1 MLNLPMVFLCN
12 TFLFLAILNSRFRIV
27 TTAVISAAAYVLS
40 LILNAVFSPA
50 FNDTAGHIG
59 VAINVFILLV
69 AAVFLYT
76 NNLVQKLFVAIL
88 LCCNYAFLLPVTEQC
103 LGVLPFGNSGF
114 GAVLVGIV
122 LYIFFSFLS
131 MITFVRPF
139 QYFANR
145 SISMLSIGLCAAQLL
160 CWIAAGGHFTDLL
173 GVATFAPRFFLTVF
187 LYMIIAFTTRA
198 AYNAAK
204 FKEYESRADFR
215 DALLHAEADYF
226 NAMVG
231 NVTNAKTARDHH
243 NFVISEIADYA
254 RQGNCDGVLNTIA
267 DETVLR
273 DPLLEFYSE
282 NPYVNAVV
290 AAKAAYA
297 NHCGVRLE
305 SNVELGAT
313 HLKTIEFCVI
323 LNDVLSHAIESAERS
338 HAEDK
343 RVRMTV
349 LPVEDRIT
357 FEAVYSAPVK
367 TKRRIP
373 LTASSVT
380 AIIKSLFEPK
390 TDDGLKLEA
399 VRGII
404 ERCSGTMNLSAA
416 GGSEILR
423 IVINN

>member
-1 MLNLPMVFLCN
+1 M
-12 TFLFLAILNSRFRIV
+12 
-27 TTAVISAAAYVLS
+27 
-40 LILNAVFSPA
+40 
-50 FNDTAGHIG
+50 
-59 VAINVFILLV
+59 
-69 AAVFLYT
+69 
-76 NNLVQKLFVAIL
+76 
-88 LCCNYAFLLPVTEQC
+88 
-103 LGVLPFGNSGF
+103 
-114 GAVLVGIV
+114 
-122 LYIFFSFLS
+122 
-131 MITFVRPF
+131 
-139 QYFANR
+139 
-145 SISMLSIGLCAAQLL
+145 
-160 CWIAAGGHFTDLL
+160 
-173 GVATFAPRFFLTVF
+173 
-187 LYMIIAFTTRA
+187 
-198 AYNAAK
+198 
-204 FKEYESRADFR
+204 
-215 DALLHAEADYF
+215 
-226 NAMVG
+226 
-231 NVTNAKTARDHH
+231 
-243 NFVISEIADYA
+243 ISEIADYA

>member
-1 MLNLPMVFLCN
+1 MLCLPLVFLCN
-12 TFLFLAILNSRFRIV
+12 VFLFATILNSRFRVITTGIV
-27 TTAVISAAAYVLS
+27 SAAAFVLS
-40 LILNAVFSPA
+40 LILNAILSPA
-50 FNDTAGHIG
+50 FSTAHGAAG
-59 VAINVFILLV
+59 NMINVFLLLI
-69 AAVFLYT
+69 ASVFLFT
-76 NNLVQKLFVAIL
+76 NNLAHKLFVAIL
-88 LCCNYAFLLPVTEQC
+88 LCCNYAFLTPVTEQL
-103 LGVLPFGNSGF
+103 LGALSFGNSGF
-114 GAVLVGIV
+114 GAVLTASVV
-122 LYIFFSFLS
+122 YLFCSFLT

-145 SISMLSIGLCAAQLL
+145 GLSTLSVGLCLL
-160 CWIAAGGHFTDLL
+160 QVVCWLTANGTVTGLL
-173 GVATFAPRFFLTVF
+173 GVETFAPRFFLTVL
-187 LYMIIAFTTRA
+187 LYVIIAFSVRA

-215 DALLHAEADYF
+215 EALLHAEADYF

-243 NFVISEIADYA
+243 SFVISEIADYA
-254 RQGNCDGVLNTIA
+254 KQGNCEGVLNTIA
-267 DETVLR
+267 DETLLR

-282 NPYVNAVV
+282 NPYINAVV
-290 AAKAAYA
+290 AGRAAWA
-297 NHCGVRLE
+297 HHCGVRLE

-323 LNDVLSHAIESAERS
+323 LNDVLSHAIEKAEQS

-357 FEAVYSAPVK
+357 FEAVYSAPVAV
-367 TKRRIP
+367 KRRVP
-373 LTASSVT
+373 LTAGSVSSV
-380 AIIKSLFEPK
+380 IKSLLEPRQNN
-390 TDDGLKLEA
+390 TLKLEA

-404 ERCSGTMNLSAA
+404 ERSSGTMSLSYA

>member
-1 MLNLPMVFLCN
+1 MLCLPLVFLCN
-12 TFLFLAILNSRFRIV
+12 VFLFATILNSRFRV
-27 TTAVISAAAYVLS
+27 MTTALVSGAAYILS
-40 LILNAVFSPA
+40 LILNAFLSPA
-50 FNDTAGHIG
+50 FSDAPGAVGN
-59 VAINVFILLV
+59 VINVFLLLV
-69 AAVFLYT
+69 ASIFLFT
-76 NNLVQKLFVAIL
+76 NNLAHKLFVAVL
-88 LCCNYAFLLPVTEQC
+88 LCCNYAFLTPVTEQL
-103 LGVLPFGNSGF
+103 LGILPFGNSGF
-114 GAVLVGIV
+114 GAVVTAGVIYLF
-122 LYIFFSFLS
+122 YSFLS

-145 SISMLSIGLCAAQLL
+145 GISTLSVGLCLLQLV
-160 CWIAAGGHFTDLL
+160 CWLTANGTLTGML
-173 GVATFAPRFFLTVF
+173 GVTTFAPQFFLSLLIYV
-187 LYMIIAFTTRA
+187 IIAFSVRA
-198 AYNAAK
+198 AYNGAK

-215 DALLHAEADYF
+215 EALLHAEADYF

-243 NFVISEIADYA
+243 SFVIGEIAEYA
-254 RQGNCDGVLNTIA
+254 RQGNCEGVLNAIA
-267 DETVLR
+267 DEAMLR

-282 NPYVNAVV
+282 NPYINAVV
-290 AAKAAYA
+290 AGRAAWA
-297 NHCGVRLE
+297 HHCGVRLE

-323 LNDVLSHAIESAERS
+323 LNDVLSHAIERAEQS

-357 FEAVYSAPVK
+357 FEAVYSAPGVV
-367 TKRRIP
+367 KRRIP
-373 LTASSVT
+373 FTSGSVST
-380 AIIKSLFEPK
+380 IIKSLLEPK
-390 TDDGLKLEA
+390 QDNTPKLEA

-404 ERCSGTMNLSAA
+404 ERSSGTMSLSYA

>member
-1 MLNLPMVFLCN
+1 MLYLPLVFLCN
-12 TFLFLAILNSRFRIV
+12 VFLFATVLNSRFRVMTTTIV
-27 TTAVISAAAYVLS
+27 SGAAYVLS
-40 LILNAVFSPA
+40 LILNAFLSPA
-50 FNDTAGHIG
+50 FSDAPGAVGN
-59 VAINVFILLV
+59 VINVFLLLT
-69 AAVFLYT
+69 ASVFLFT
-76 NNLVQKLFVAIL
+76 NNLAHKLFVAFL
-88 LCCNYAFLLPVTEQC
+88 LCCNYAFLTPVAEQL
-103 LGVLPFGNSGF
+103 LGILPFGNSGF
-114 GAVLVGIV
+114 GALITTSVIYLF
-122 LYIFFSFLS
+122 YSFLS

-145 SISMLSIGLCAAQLL
+145 GISTLSVGLCLLQLI
-160 CWIAAGGHFTDLL
+160 CWLTANGTLTGMI
-173 GVATFAPRFFLTVF
+173 GVTTFAPQFFLSLLIYV
-187 LYMIIAFTTRA
+187 IIAFSVRA

-215 DALLHAEADYF
+215 EALLHAEADYF

-243 NFVISEIADYA
+243 SFVISEIADYA
-254 RQGNCDGVLNTIA
+254 RQGNCEGVLNTIA
-267 DETVLR
+267 DETMLR

-282 NPYVNAVV
+282 NPYINAVV
-290 AAKAAYA
+290 AGRAAWA
-297 NHCGVRLE
+297 HHCGVRLE

-323 LNDVLSHAIESAERS
+323 LNDVLSHAIERAEQS

-357 FEAVYSAPVK
+357 FEAVYSAPSVV
-367 TKRRIP
+367 KRRIP
-373 LTASSVT
+373 FTSGSVST
-380 AIIKSLFEPK
+380 IIHSLLEPK
-390 TDDGLKLEA
+390 QNNTPKLEA

-404 ERCSGTMNLSAA
+404 ERSSGTMSLSYA

>member
-1 MLNLPMVFLCN
+1 MLCLPLVFLCN
-12 TFLFLAILNSRFRIV
+12 MILFATVLNSRFRMLTTGIV
-27 TTAVISAAAYVLS
+27 SLATFALS
-40 LILNAVFSPA
+40 LILNAALSPA
-50 FNDTAGHIG
+50 FSTSPGAAGN
-59 VAINVFILLV
+59 AINVFLLLV
-69 AAVFLYT
+69 ASVFLFT
-76 NNLVQKLFVAIL
+76 NNLAHKLFVAIM
-88 LCCNYAFLLPVTEQC
+88 LCCNYAFLAPVTEQV

-114 GAVLVGIV
+114 GAIV
-122 LYIFFSFLS
+122 TACVIYIFYSFLS

-145 SISMLSIGLCAAQLL
+145 GISTLSVGLCLLQLL
-160 CWIAAGGHFTDLL
+160 CWLAANGTVTGRL
-173 GVATFAPRFFLTVF
+173 GVETFAPQFFLSLLIYV
-187 LYMIIAFTTRA
+187 IIAFSVRA

-215 DALLHAEADYF
+215 EALLHAEADYF

-243 NFVISEIADYA
+243 SFVINEIAENA
-254 RQGNCDGVLNTIA
+254 KKGNCEGVLNTIA
-267 DETVLR
+267 DETLLR

-282 NPYVNAVV
+282 NPYINAVV
-290 AAKAAYA
+290 AGRAAWA
-297 NHCGVRLE
+297 HHCGVRLE

-323 LNDVLSHAIESAERS
+323 LNDVLSHAIERAEQS

-357 FEAVYSAPVK
+357 FEAVYSAPVAV
-367 TKRRIP
+367 KRRIP
-373 LTASSVT
+373 LTAGSVSSVV
-380 AIIKSLFEPK
+380 KSLLEPK
-390 TDDGLKLEA
+390 TDSTPKLEA

-404 ERCSGTMNLSAA
+404 ERSSGTMSLSYA